1 MSKVTMLRTLVNNGW
16 TIANRRAVVSQIGKN
31 NFDELATLAKKANMG
46 GDVFTYQS
54 AVENLTPN
62 TFKSTKSFLSDVAEV
77 ADEPSMDIRKW
88 GRDLKV
94 GKGNW
99 NSQYYSEYRELCTT
113 GWDIEIPGSLS
124 PTDLKKHKIF
134 SKCKPLGFDEVQYR
148 GEVYSKNNPHYSYL
162 TKLKKGDIYEP
173 HSNLWTT
180 DNMDYAYGHYGAT
193 TFPNYRA
200 VHYEILCTPETR
212 IIQTPYGHYGCSSFT
227 EGILSPTARY
237 RVLNNEVGKDGAL
250 KIRLEVMD

>member
-1 MSKVTMLRTLVNNGW
+1 MLRTLVNNGW

-62 TFKSTKSFLSDVAEV
+62 TFKSTKSFLSDLVKA
-77 ADEPSMDIRKW
+77 ADEPSMDVRKW
-88 GRDLKV
+88 GRELKT

-99 NSQYYSEYRELCTT
+99 NSQYYSEHKSLCDYGNDVEDLTKLRPQDMRKRELF
-113 GWDIEIPGSLS
+113 D
-124 PTDLKKHKIF
+124 
-134 SKCKPLGFDEVQYR
+134 KCKELGCDEIQYR
-148 GEVYSKNNPHYSYL
+148 GEVYMANAPHYSKL
-162 TKLKKGDIYEP
+162 TSLKKGDIYEP
-173 HSNLWTT
+173 KSTFWTSDT
-180 DNMDYAYGHYGAT
+180 AEYAHGTYGASIN
-193 TFPNYRA
+193 PLCRN
-200 VHYEILCTPETR
+200 VHYEILCTPKTK
-212 IIQTPYGHYGCSSFT
+212 IIQTQYSLAGT
-227 EGILSPTARY
+227 EAVLSPTARY